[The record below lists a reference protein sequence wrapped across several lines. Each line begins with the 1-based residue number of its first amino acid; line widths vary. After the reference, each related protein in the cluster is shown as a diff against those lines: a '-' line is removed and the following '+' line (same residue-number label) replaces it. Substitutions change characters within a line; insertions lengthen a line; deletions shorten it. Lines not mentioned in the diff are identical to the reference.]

1 MKMNFIFGIY
11 PGGAAGTD
19 NLSGMATGKPDD
31 PLLINNALDRLQ
43 SKNKNFLVRSYLHYK
58 GNGELKNHTP
68 VNPVQYLVN
77 GRKLDLVLGY
87 QSSTGDIKD
96 WEIFV
101 AKQIRQYGASLGK
114 IQIAEEPNLH
124 NIPYVDGDSPN
135 VIEAVINGIIAAKD
149 EILRHK
155 LQIQAGFNGVPTFDP
170 ENSFWRDIQKLAP
183 PEFYRSLDY
192 VGLDFFPDVF
202 REVPSGELKDTV
214 GMVLNH
220 YRNISLKEA
229 GIPETVPIHITENGW
244 ATSPLR
250 SPEKQAEVL
259 EVIIRTVYGLSREM
273 NISCYEMFDLR
284 DADSD
289 NPDFFYQF
297 GIMKDDYSPKPAFDL
312 YMKLIAE
319 LGY

>member
-1 MKMNFIFGIY
+1 
-11 PGGAAGTD
+11 
-19 NLSGMATGKPDD
+19 MATGKPDD
-31 PLLINNALDRLQ
+31 PLLINNA
-43 SKNKNFLVRSYLHYK
+43 
-58 GNGELKNHTP
+58 
-68 VNPVQYLVN
+68 
-77 GRKLDLVLGY
+77 
-87 QSSTGDIKD
+87 
-96 WEIFV
+96 
-101 AKQIRQYGASLGK
+101 
-114 IQIAEEPNLH
+114 
-124 NIPYVDGDSPN
+124 
-135 VIEAVINGIIAAKD
+135 
-149 EILRHK
+149 RHK

-170 ENSFWRDIQKLAP
+170 GNSFWREIQKLAP

-250 SPEKQAEVL
+250 SPERQAEVL
-259 EVIIRTVYGLSREM
+259 EVIIRTVYGLSGEM

-297 GIMKDDYSPKPAFDL
+297 GIMKDDYSPKPAFDV